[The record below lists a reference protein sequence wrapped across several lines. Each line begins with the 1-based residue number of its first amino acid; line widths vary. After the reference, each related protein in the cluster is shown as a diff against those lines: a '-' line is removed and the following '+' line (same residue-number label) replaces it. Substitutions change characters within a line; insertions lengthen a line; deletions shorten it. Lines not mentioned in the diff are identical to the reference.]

1 MDRRSVLKSAI
12 ALAAWYGLPSAP
24 LFAAARATSDI
35 ADGEASSFSF
45 DWLQGF
51 ARDLAAKAYQ
61 STVEQLPPTLADLT
75 PQKYNAIGYDPDHSL
90 WNSMNGPLDIQFFH
104 VGMAFNQPVRMY
116 SIDPQTQQ
124 AKEIHFRPDLFDY
137 SRADVDV
144 SQLEGQ
150 GDLGFAGFRV
160 FKEPSLTER
169 DIVSFLGASYF
180 RAVDDTYQYGLSAR
194 GVTVNT
200 YSDGKTEEFP
210 AFTRFWFETP
220 KPGATTFTAY
230 ALLDSPSLAGAYRF
244 VIHCEDERVV
254 MDIDKH
260 LYPRESIAQLGI
272 TPMTSMFSCGTQQR
286 DMCLTFHPQIHDSDR
301 LSMWLGNG
309 EWVCRPLNNPPRVQ
323 FNTFGDDNPK
333 GFGLLQTDHDFTH
346 YEDIVGNYHKRPSL
360 WVEPKGQWGK
370 GEIQMLEIP
379 TTGETMDNVV
389 AFWKPEQAIEPGQEL
404 NYGYKLYW
412 SAQPPVKPEQ
422 ARVRKTFTG
431 IGGFPEGWA
440 PGEHYPEVWAKR
452 IAVDFIGGE
461 LKHFYDN
468 DIDIKTQLDVPE
480 GDVKQLD
487 ILWVEEIEGFR
498 IQFDWYPTSDSTDP
512 INMRLNLLADG
523 NTVSETWLYQYFPTP
538 PEERHYP
545 AHPAQG

>member
-24 LFAAARATSDI
+24 LFAAAKATSGI
-35 ADGEASSFSF
+35 ADGDAESFSF
-45 DWLQGF
+45 EWLQGF
-51 ARDLAAKAYQ
+51 AKDLAAKAYQ
-61 STVEQLPPTLADLT
+61 SNVEKLPPTLANLT
-75 PQKYNAIGYDPDHSL
+75 PQQYNAIGYDPEHSL
-90 WNSMNGPLDIQFFH
+90 WHDKSDQLDVQFFH

-116 SIDPQTQQ
+116 SIDADTQK
-124 AKEIHFRPDLFDY
+124 AREIHFRPDLFDY

-160 FKEPSLTER
+160 FKAPLLTEK

-194 GVTVNT
+194 GVAVNT
-200 YSDGKTEEFP
+200 YADGKTEEFP

-220 KPGATTFTAY
+220 EEGSTTFTAY
-230 ALLDSPSLAGAYRF
+230 ALLDSPSLSGAYRF
-244 VIHCEDERVV
+244 IIHCEEQRVV
-254 MDIDKH
+254 MEIDKH
-260 LYPRESIAQLGI
+260 LYPREAITQLGV

-286 DMCLTFHPQIHDSDR
+286 DMCLTYHPQIHDSDR

-323 FNTFGDDNPK
+323 FNTFSNNSPK

-346 YEDIVGNYHKRPSL
+346 YEDIVGHYHERPSL
-360 WVEPKGQWGK
+360 WVEPKGDWGK
-370 GEIQMLEIP
+370 GEMQMLEIP

-389 AFWKPEQAIEPGQEL
+389 AFWKPEKAVEPGQTL
-404 NYGYKLYW
+404 SYGYKLYW
-412 SAQPPVKPEQ
+412 SAQPPVKPDM

-440 PGEHYPEVWAKR
+440 PGEHYPDVWAKR
-452 IAVDFIGGE
+452 IAVDFIGGQ
-461 LKHFYDN
+461 LKHFYDSG
-468 DIDIKTQLDVPE
+468 IDIKTALDVPE

-487 ILWVEEIEGFR
+487 ILWVDEIEGFR

-512 INMRLNLLADG
+512 INMRLHLVANDD
-523 NTVSETWLYQYFPTP
+523 TVSETWLYQYFPP
-538 PEERHYP
+538 APEERTYP
-545 AHPAQG
+545 EHPAA